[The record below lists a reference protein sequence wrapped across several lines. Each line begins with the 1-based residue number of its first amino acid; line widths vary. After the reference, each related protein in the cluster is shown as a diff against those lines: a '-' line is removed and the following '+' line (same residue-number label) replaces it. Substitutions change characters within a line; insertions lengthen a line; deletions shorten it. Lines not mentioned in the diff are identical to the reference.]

1 MNSKIKNIIVAA
13 LGGIWIFGL
22 LIWGIIAR
30 DGDISTSERRR
41 LAQMPE
47 LSQESLSSGKF
58 MTDFEKYSADQFPL
72 RDDFRRIKSIA
83 EFYIFAQKDS
93 NKIFVQDGYASK
105 LEYPLNED
113 SVELAG
119 ARFENVYNRYLNGKA
134 ANIYFSLIYDK
145 NYYMPRSAGYPTLD
159 YEKMQRELVEKMPY
173 AEYIDISGTME
184 LLDFY
189 KTDTHWRQ
197 EKILDTARALAEGMG
212 VSLEWQYEE
221 KALDKPFYGVYHG
234 QSALPLKAD
243 EIKYL
248 WNDGFESVTV
258 YNYEIE
264 DYSPIYDL
272 ERADGLDPYEIF
284 LSGPRSLMVLE
295 NPNASTDKEL
305 IIFRDSYGSSIA
317 PLLIEGYKKITL
329 VDIRYLASQLVGN
342 FVDFE
347 GKDVLF
353 LYSTLVLNNA
363 TTLK

>member
-1 MNSKIKNIIVAA
+1 MNTKMKNIIVAA

-22 LIWGIIAR
+22 LIWGIVQK
-30 DGDISTSERRR
+30 DGDVSTSERRR

-47 LSQESLSSGKF
+47 LSKESFISGNF

-72 RDDFRRIKSIA
+72 RDGFRRVKSIA

-105 LEYPLNED
+105 LEYPLNEE

-119 ARFENVYNRYLNGKA
+119 QRFENIYNRYLDGKA

-145 NYYMPRSAGYPTLD
+145 NYYMPESAGYPTLD
-159 YEKMQRELVEKMPY
+159 YEKMQSELNEKLPY
-173 AEYIDISGTME
+173 AEYIDISETLE
-184 LLDFY
+184 LSDFY

-197 EKILDTARALAEGMG
+197 EKILDTARALAAGMG
-212 VSLEWQYEE
+212 VDLEWEYEE
-221 KALDKPFYGVYHG
+221 KAIDKPFYGVYHG
-234 QSALPLKAD
+234 QSALPLKAE

-248 WNDGFESVTV
+248 WNDGFDSVTV
-258 YNYEIE
+258 YNYEAE

-272 ERADGLDPYEIF
+272 ERADGLDPYEVF

-295 NPNASTDKEL
+295 NPNATTDKEL